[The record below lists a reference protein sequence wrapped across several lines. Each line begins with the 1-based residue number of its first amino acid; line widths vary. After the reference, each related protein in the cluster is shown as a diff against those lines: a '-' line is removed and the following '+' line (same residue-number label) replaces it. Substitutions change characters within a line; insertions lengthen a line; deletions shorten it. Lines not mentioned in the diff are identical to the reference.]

1 MKNHTMMS
9 IVGKDR
15 PGIIAQVTRQL
26 YQLQC
31 NLEDVSMTILE
42 GEFAMILVLSYAKK
56 ISPEVYFH
64 SFRKALSQRYG
75 LTCAL
80 SPLRSSALK
89 RGEKHDKNSVS
100 YILSAFGK
108 DKTGIVFRISSLLAR
123 KKFNITDMNC
133 RILGYGK
140 KATYALVLEFDAPR
154 KLSPAVLTAE
164 MGRLSRQLN
173 IPIDLK
179 PVERLAF

>member
-1 MKNHTMMS
+1 MKNHMMMS

-26 YQLQC
+26 YRLQC

-42 GEFAMILVLSYAKK
+42 GEFAMILVLSYARK

-64 SFRKALSQRYG
+64 SFCKVLSRQYG

-80 SPLRSSALK
+80 SRLQSSALK
-89 RGEKHDKNSVS
+89 RGEKHGKNSVS

-123 KKFNITDMNC
+123 KNFNITDMNC

-140 KATYALVLEFDAPR
+140 KSTYALILEFDAPR
-154 KLSPAVLTAE
+154 RLSATALSAE
-164 MGRLSRQLN
+164 IGRLSRQLH